1 MTISHR
7 LFCAILLCGAW
18 NYASAQIVS
27 GTILGRA
34 ADATGAV
41 VPNAKITLTNAAT
54 GVQRTSS
61 TDDQGNFVLPQLP
74 PGAYSVSAAAPG
86 FKTYQVSNIQL
97 QVDQTVRVDI
107 EFQIGQMSQEVA
119 VVAAAAQVESET
131 SSLGQVITT
140 NEVLQ
145 LPLNGRN
152 FMQLANISSGVAPA
166 YNTRSA
172 TITNQSGRSDLAV
185 HISGGRGDANSYLI
199 DGVETRSMWFNSPSV
214 LLSVDDIREFKIEK
228 NGFSAEYGQG
238 SGIVSLVSKSGGNEL
253 HGSAYEFLR
262 NSELDAA
269 NFFDNFFGRAK
280 APFKQNQ
287 YGLTAGG
294 AAIKNKLFF
303 FGNWESLHSRKS
315 NTLSALV
322 PTPAQLHGDL
332 TGLPSS
338 KGAVIDP
345 ATGAPFPGNV
355 IPTNRISSV
364 TKNFIQYTPTPN
376 ANLPGTN
383 FVTQKSTDRDDLQY
397 GIRIDYQISASDSI
411 FGRYT
416 DFNSDLHQPGIG
428 VLAGSVFPY
437 DGLNAVI
444 QETHIFNPRVLNVF
458 NVAYNRSHVFNSWE
472 NTPTSVA
479 NELGIKIK
487 QTPPEYGLPAVG
499 VSGGYYVGGGAG
511 INQGG
516 VDSLPQLNE
525 TLSWVHGRQTL
536 KFGADFR
543 FIRFTERLGLNNN
556 GSFTFDGRYTGSSV
570 ADFLL
575 GSTAAMTAQIGLGVG
590 HWRSK
595 SLNFFV
601 TDDVKLTPRFTL
613 NLGLRYEYDQPF
625 YDRDHH
631 EGYFDTSQG
640 AFVVGISQAQS
651 PITTPIAGVVYN
663 PNLRPGVWS
672 PDYNNLGPRI
682 GFAYDAGHNTVIRGG
697 YGLFYAKT
705 QGNELQFKIN
715 APPLVFAA
723 SLTGSPTV
731 PNLNW
736 DKDAFPDPASPDFPV
751 GTLAP
756 FSVDPRD
763 RTPYIQEW
771 NFGIQHSF
779 GSNWLAEAAYAGN
792 KGTKLDERVNIN
804 QAYLPNP
811 AAITPITT
819 RRPFPSFG
827 DILSTNFQ
835 ENSDYSALQTKLERR
850 FSGGLSILAGYTYA
864 HAIDTASRGSGG
876 SWHQNAHLLRQDRGS
891 SDYDVRHRFTAS
903 WLYELPFGHGRQFLG
918 AEKGVVDKLV
928 GGWSVNGIA
937 TFMTGN
943 YFSVTV
949 PGDRANVG
957 GFPFQ
962 RANRSCD
969 GNLAHGDRTINRYF
983 DTSCFSLTP
992 TGTFGNGGRNIL
1004 EIPGLNNWDM
1014 SLVKDTT
1021 VTERVRF
1028 QLRFE
1033 FFNIFN
1039 HAQFNAP
1046 DLTTGDA
1053 LFGAIRSAR
1062 DGRISQVAL
1071 KLLW

>member
-1 MTISHR
+1 MTISYR
-7 LFCAILLCGAW
+7 LFCAILLWGVC
-18 NYASAQIVS
+18 NHVSAQIVS

-166 YNTRSA
+166 YNSRSA

-214 LLSVDDIREFKIEK
+214 LISVDDIREFKIEK

-262 NSELDAA
+262 NSDLDAA
-269 NFFDNFFGRAK
+269 NFFDNYFGRAK

-338 KGAVIDP
+338 KSAVIDP

-397 GIRIDYQISASDSI
+397 GIRIDYQMSASDSI

-444 QETHIFNPRVLNVF
+444 QETHIFSPRVLNVF

-487 QTPPEYGLPAVG
+487 QTPPEYGLPTVG

-536 KFGADFR
+536 KFGADLR
-543 FIRFTERLGLNNN
+543 FIRFTERLGLSNN

-601 TDDVKLTPRFTL
+601 TDDVKITPRFTL

-663 PNLRPGVWS
+663 PNLRPGVWA

-804 QAYLPNP
+804 QASLPNP

-835 ENSDYSALQTKLERR
+835 ENSDYNALQTKLERR

-891 SDYDVRHRFTAS
+891 SDYDVRHRLTAS
-903 WLYELPFGHGRQFLG
+903 WLYELPFGHGKQFLG
-918 AEKGVVDKLV
+918 SEKGVVDKLV
-928 GGWSVNGIA
+928 GGWAVNGIA

-983 DTSCFSLTP
+983 DTACFSLTP

-1014 SLVKDTT
+1014 SLVKDTG